1 LAKVISWGRTREESI
16 SRMRRALHEME
27 VVGVKTTSS
36 FLLQVIDSPGFV
48 DGSYDTLFLES

>member
-1 LAKVISWGRTREESI
+1 
-16 SRMRRALHEME
+16 MRRALYEME

-36 FLLQVIDSPGFV
+36 FLLQVIDSPGFI

>member
-1 LAKVISWGRTREESI
+1 
-16 SRMRRALHEME
+16 ME

-36 FLLQVIDSPGFV
+36 FLLQVIDSPEFV